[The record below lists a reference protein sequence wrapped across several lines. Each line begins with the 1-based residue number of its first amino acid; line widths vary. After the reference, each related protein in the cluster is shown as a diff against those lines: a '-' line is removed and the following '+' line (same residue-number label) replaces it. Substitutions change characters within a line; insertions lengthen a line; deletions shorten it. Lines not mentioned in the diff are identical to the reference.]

1 MNMSE
6 IVVVKIQVRDQAA
19 LDAACKRLGLA
30 PSYEGHHK
38 VYTKM
43 QSGRAVKLTGWKY
56 PVVFDLSTGQGVY
69 DNFEGEW
76 GQQVELDKLLQMY
89 GTEKGKIELRR
100 MGKIPVETKRQ
111 DGSIVLTC
119 TSA

>member
-1 MNMSE
+1 MSH
-6 IVVVKIQVRDQAA
+6 IVVVRIQVRDQAA

-30 PSYEGHHK
+30 PSTEGTHK
-38 VYTKM
+38 VYNGM
-43 QSGRAVKLTGWKY
+43 QTGRAVKLNGWKY
-56 PVVFDLSTGQGVY
+56 PVVFDLSTGKGVY
-69 DNFEGEW
+69 DNYNGAW

-89 GTEKGKIELRR
+89 GTEKSKVELRR
-100 MGKIPVETKRQ
+100 KGFIPVETKRQ

>member
-1 MNMSE
+1 MSH
-6 IVVVKIQVRDQAA
+6 IVVVKIQVKDQAA

-30 PSYEGHHK
+30 PSHEGTHK

-43 QSGRAVKLTGWKY
+43 ETGRAVMLKGWLF
-56 PVVFDLSTGQGVY
+56 PVVFELSTGKGVY

-76 GQQVELDKLLQMY
+76 GSKAELDKLLQMY
-89 GTEKGKIELRR
+89 GTEKSKIELRR
-100 MGKIPVETKRQ
+100 KGYIPVETQRQ